1 MRLPLALFIASCGV
15 LVIALAMLIGPVY
28 SPDAFSWLRH
38 STSEQAGQN
47 MMGAWI
53 MRLGFVAYGAG
64 VLAAAGIDWR
74 TRPWM
79 RLALALFGTGL
90 IATAIWSNAPIIEG
104 VPSDLREDGLHS
116 LASGIVGFAFALACA
131 ARLFARPDDWKDMFS
146 WAGLLISVLVP
157 LAMGELPEIRGL
169 LQRAMFV
176 FSFAYILREFAST
189 GSGAGNPA

>member
-1 MRLPLALFIASCGV
+1 MMPPMRLPLALFIASCGV
-15 LVIALAMLIGPVY
+15 IAIALAMLVGPAY

-64 VLAAAGIDWR
+64 VAAAAGIDWR
-74 TRPWM
+74 TRTWM
-79 RLALALFGTGL
+79 RLALAFFGVGL
-90 IATAIWSNAPIIEG
+90 IATAIWSNAPIVEG
-104 VPSDLREDGLHS
+104 LPSNLREDALHS

-131 ARLFARPDDWKDMFS
+131 ARLFFGPGEFKDIFS
-146 WAGLLISVLVP
+146 WAGLLISVLIP
-157 LAMGELPEIRGL
+157 LAMGEFPEIRGL

-176 FSFAYILREFAST
+176 FSFVYVLREFAKS
-189 GSGAGNPA
+189 P